1 MTRPAVLVVLLLAP
15 VLALSSCAPAPPK
28 ESAAPVAR
36 RVENAELGVAVAD
49 LPAIFEVASNEGGA
63 IELKLA
69 QGDGRLEI
77 SAGEPSSS
85 VNLPAAVA
93 RHKAEIEARPGGD
106 YKGGQ
111 ELVVPALPG
120 AAYYSRGRYQSAAGG
135 TVEEAVVFLLH
146 PAKDRELRVR
156 YTYPAGD
163 DSADRL
169 QNQLFAVVGELVALP
184 GSGPPGS
191 GDASA

>member
-1 MTRPAVLVVLLLAP
+1 MTKPAGGVLILAAA
-15 VLALSSCAPAPPK
+15 LALAGACAQAPQ
-28 ESAAPVAR
+28 ESAEPVAR
-36 RVENAELGVAVAD
+36 RVENAELGVAIAD
-49 LPAIFEVASNEGGA
+49 LPAIFKVVANEGGV
-63 IELKLA
+63 IELALA
-69 QGDGRLEI
+69 QGEGRLEI
-77 SAGEPSSS
+77 SAGEPESS
-85 VNLPAAVA
+85 VNLVAAVA
-93 RHKAEIEARPGGD
+93 KHKAEIEARPGGD

-120 AAYYSRGRYQSAAGG
+120 AAYYSRGRYESAAGG

-163 DSADRL
+163 DSAERL

-184 GSGPPGS
+184 GAGLPAAGNATS
-191 GDASA
+191 